1 MITNY
6 LLGDSDI
13 ARLMRCIY
21 PHVEMMP
28 NRRLLLEGT
37 IRQIN
42 HRHIVTGKNN
52 LIGQRFWVV
61 GDNQKDMLVFE
72 VLHNRHAVGTEEEV
86 KARLFDETGLYG
98 NDGYDLLDKLFILD
112 QKASKWT
119 VSTFTSSQGDL
130 SYSG

>member
-1 MITNY
+1 MDTKF
-6 LLGDSDI
+6 LLRDSDI

-21 PHVEMMP
+21 PYVEMMP
-28 NRRLLLEGT
+28 KRKLLLEGKIT
-37 IRQIN
+37 HIN
-42 HRHIVTGKNN
+42 HRHIVTAKNN

-61 GDNQKDMLVFE
+61 GDNPKDMLVFE

-119 VSTFTSSQGDL
+119 VSTFTSLQGD
-130 SYSG
+130 